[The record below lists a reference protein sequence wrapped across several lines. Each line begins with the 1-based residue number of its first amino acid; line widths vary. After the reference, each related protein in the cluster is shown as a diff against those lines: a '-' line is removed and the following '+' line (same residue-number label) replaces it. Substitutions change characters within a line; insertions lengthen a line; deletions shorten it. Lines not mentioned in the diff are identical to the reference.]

1 MNEVVYSSSTRAL
14 FTEKQCPRRLLNF
27 PEERNSRSSYELNEV
42 VESSRF
48 GTAFL
53 FEIRCFFNR
62 SGYRAGF
69 FAASAANSIGLDFN
83 YFGF

>member
-1 MNEVVYSSSTRAL
+1 MNEVVCSFSSWAL
-14 FTEKQCPRRLLNF
+14 FTEKQCPRRPLNF
-27 PEERNSRSSYELNEV
+27 LEKRHPCRFYELNEV
-42 VESSRF
+42 VESSCF

-69 FAASAANSIGLDFN
+69 FAASAANSIGLNFS